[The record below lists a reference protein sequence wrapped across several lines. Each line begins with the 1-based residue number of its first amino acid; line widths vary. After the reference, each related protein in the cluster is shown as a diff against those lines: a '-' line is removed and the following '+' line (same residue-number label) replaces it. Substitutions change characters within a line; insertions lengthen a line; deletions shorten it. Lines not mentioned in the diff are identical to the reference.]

1 MITILNLMDMTNKH
15 DLLKLQEQLP
25 PFGLDAKY
33 TRYIRRIHRTSGTT
47 AKPLIVALNDA
58 DIDAITAVGAR
69 CFRNAGVI
77 DGMRVV
83 HCLNYAGWIGGY
95 TDHASLER
103 AGACVL
109 PWGVGNTE
117 QLIQMILNLG
127 IEAISC
133 TPSYLGVLKKVLK
146 EKFGMNPKQLGL
158 KLGLFGGEAGLQN
171 PVFRQ
176 KIEEEWGIDAIDA
189 NYGMADVMSIF
200 ASENRIKKDGLTF
213 WGTDYLQAQLLI
225 DGELVPIKQRLQGEL
240 VLSTTYKG
248 GLIERK
254 NYRTGDIIEVL
265 EEGENFRF
273 QILGRADEMLVVRGI
288 NVYPSTILEIA
299 TRAMNEFGLDFCWQ
313 MLVSKENPITDIV
326 LSIQGLDED
335 SELEKYLYEAVRS
348 TTGISIKVE
357 FAHNVEMSANMK
369 LKSIVRCL

>member
-1 MITILNLMDMTNKH
+1 MTNKQ
-15 DLLKLQEQLP
+15 DLLKLQQELP
-25 PFGLDAKY
+25 PFGIDPKY
-33 TRYIRRIHRTSGTT
+33 IRYIRRIHRTSGTT
-47 AKPLIVALNDA
+47 AKPLIVALNDT

-69 CFRNAGVI
+69 CFRNAGVV

-117 QLIQMILNLG
+117 QLIQMILSLG

-133 TPSYLGVLKKVLK
+133 TPSYLNVLKNVLK
-146 EKFGMNPKQLGL
+146 EKFGLTPKQLGI

-171 PVFRQ
+171 PVFRS
-176 KIEEEWGIDAIDA
+176 KIEEEWGMDAIDA

-200 ASENRIKKDGLTF
+200 ASENRMKKDGLTF
-213 WGTDYLQAQLLI
+213 WGTDYLQAQLLV
-225 DGELVPIKQRLQGEL
+225 DGELVPVKQGLQGEL

-248 GLIERK
+248 GLIERH
-254 NYRTGDIIEVL
+254 NYRTGDVIEVL

-299 TRAMNEFGLDFCWQ
+299 TRAMNEFGMDFCWQ
-313 MLVSKENPITDIV
+313 LLVSKENPITDIV
-326 LSIQGLDED
+326 LSIQGIDTD

-348 TTGISIKVE
+348 ATGISIKIE
-357 FAHNVEMSANMK
+357 FAPNVEMSANMK